1 MCFGLK
7 PKRIC
12 KLGGKSNANIMA
24 RKMRV
29 RGRCT
34 GALEV
39 CQRVGGSVTSVIL
52 KVSVALTRIIVC
64 P

>member
-12 KLGGKSNANIMA
+12 KLGGKPNANIMA

-52 KVSVALTRIIVC
+52 KVSVALTRIIAC